1 MLAFTAVWTA
11 AVASQPRLRA
21 ASERLEVE
29 CLDSLSR
36 LASSLCHAEL
46 KSIENIMVTKVTPT
60 EVEMQV
66 ISCDQ
71 ETCVSIF
78 VPLLLPEVCDDEA
91 TFEECV
97 VANVK
102 TLDSRVAAQNVR
114 VEQPLVS
121 AKYTILCAE
130 EDKPK
135 WWVDAVDGEMKRAC
149 ADTRDIL
156 NGEFVGEV
164 VRLAQRLAGRA
175 VVSAQI
181 VRLGPAGI
189 MLSAMTDDDRPTTL
203 DLAFP
208 SVCEDAKSLQRT
220 ILGTVASSNME

>member
-1 MLAFTAVWTA
+1 MIAFALWTA
-11 AVASQPRLRA
+11 AAVSQRLRA

-46 KSIENIMVTKVTPT
+46 KSIENIMVTKVTST
-60 EVEMQV
+60 EIEMQV
-66 ISCDQ
+66 VSCDE

-78 VPLLLPEVCDDEA
+78 VPLLLPEACDDEE

-102 TLDSRVAAQNVR
+102 TLDSRVA
-114 VEQPLVS
+114 VEHEVPEKLVS
-121 AKYTILCAE
+121 AKYTVLCAE
-130 EDKPK
+130 EEKPK

-156 NGEFVGEV
+156 NGEFVSEV
-164 VRLAQRLAGRA
+164 VRLAQKLAGRA
-175 VVSAQI
+175 VLSARI

-189 MLSAMTDDDRPTTL
+189 MMSARTDDDRPTTL
-203 DLAFP
+203 DLEFP
-208 SVCEDAKSLQRT
+208 AVCEDAKSLQRT